1 MKSYRKTLFNLMNRQ
16 FPIEMASTEYD
27 DFCRDYFFCPG
38 GDTLRLRHAGLK
50 FFDQFFDSYD
60 VSWQNEKV
68 VDQIPAGHVS
78 WLSNHCKSIYYIGSK
93 KIVLFDADE
102 AMLFQLL
109 DADIDDV
116 AKSGGM

>member
-1 MKSYRKTLFNLMNRQ
+1 MNRQ
-16 FPIEMASTEYD
+16 FPMEMSAISFE

-38 GDTLRLRHAGLK
+38 GDTLRLRHFGLK
-50 FFDQFFDSYD
+50 FFDQYFDSYD

-68 VDQIPAGHVS
+68 VDQISAGHVS
-78 WLSNHCKSIYYIGSK
+78 WLANHCKSIYYIGSK

-102 AMLFQLL
+102 AVLFQLL